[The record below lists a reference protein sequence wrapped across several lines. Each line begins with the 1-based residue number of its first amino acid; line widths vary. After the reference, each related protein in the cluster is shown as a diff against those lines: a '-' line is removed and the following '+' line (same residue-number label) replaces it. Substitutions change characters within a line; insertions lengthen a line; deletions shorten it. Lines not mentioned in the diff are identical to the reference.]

1 MSLMPKTSWPWVKT
15 LLHSVYYQPDADTVH
30 AQFDR
35 VLNALEEKL
44 PKVADHFEAA
54 RHDVL
59 AFTPFPKGLWRQV
72 WSNNPRERLNRE
84 IRLAEQ
90 HDEWIEAPRYL
101 GLELI
106 QQAQAVGTPT
116 TEEAGNTSELALSA

>member
-15 LLHSVYYQPDADTVH
+15 LLHSAYDQPDADAVH

-44 PKVADHFEAA
+44 PKVADHLEAT

-59 AFTPFPKGLWRQV
+59 ASMPFPKGLWRQV
-72 WSNNPRERLNRE
+72 WSN
-84 IRLAEQ
+84 
-90 HDEWIEAPRYL
+90 
-101 GLELI
+101 
-106 QQAQAVGTPT
+106 TPLPNGAKT
-116 TEEAGNTSELALSA
+116 WGA